1 MAIFGCIADDFTGAS
16 DAASFLV
23 KGGLPTQLFNG
34 IPAAHVLPSRE
45 AQALVIALK
54 TRTQDTKE
62 AVHDSLEALKW
73 LKKQG
78 VSHFYVKYCSTFD
91 STPQGN
97 IGPIADATLDFV
109 GSRYTLLCP
118 SLPVNGRIV
127 SGGHLYVNGVPLH
140 QSPMKDHPLTPMW
153 DSYIPA
159 LMEPQSRYRCL
170 TLEENCLSYPR
181 EAVESLLLSKADS
194 LKLDRFYVI
203 PDYQS
208 DQDGER
214 IAGLFGHLPLLT
226 GGSGLLMPLAHRL
239 CASSEQKIALPDSG
253 ADGPSLLMAG
263 SCSKSTLGQIAYFQ
277 KHGGI
282 SVRME
287 PSQLL
292 EHSVDETVEQIWDFI
307 MSHSGKPVLVYSSD
321 TAENVRLAQ
330 QKAGSTPISSLL
342 EEACAQLAE
351 RAVHQGFRRL
361 IIAGGETSGAVTRK
375 LGLDSYQIGESVAP
389 GIPVMVPPQL
399 PELRLVLKSGN
410 FGQED
415 FFERALEMTEKKQ

>member
-34 IPAAHVLPSRE
+34 IPAANVLPGRE

-62 AVHDSLEALKW
+62 AVHDSLEALNW

-97 IGPIADATLDFV
+97 IGPIADAALDFV

-226 GGSGLLMPLAHRL
+226 GGSGLLMPLARRL
-239 CASSEQKIALPDSG
+239 CASSEQKIVLPDSE
-253 ADGPSLLMAG
+253 ADGPALLMAG
-263 SCSKSTLGQIAYFQ
+263 SCSKATLGQIAYFQ
-277 KHGGI
+277 KNGGI

-292 EHSVDETVEQIWDFI
+292 ERSVDETVEQIWGFI

-342 EEACAQLAE
+342 EEACARLAE
-351 RAVHQGFRRL
+351 RAVRQGFRRL

-389 GIPVMVPPQL
+389 GIPIMVPPQL

-415 FFERALEMTEKKQ
+415 FFERALEMTEKM